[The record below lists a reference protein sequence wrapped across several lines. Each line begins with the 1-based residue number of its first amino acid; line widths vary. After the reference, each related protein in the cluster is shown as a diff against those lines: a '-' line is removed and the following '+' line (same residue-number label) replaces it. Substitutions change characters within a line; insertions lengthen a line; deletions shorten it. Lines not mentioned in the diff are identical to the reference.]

1 MKIKDYVMYWYKTYR
16 MPRQART
23 TQLTTL
29 SVIENHIVGSQL
41 GETHHIQ
48 EFLTEELLHGKK
60 TSLKYR
66 SYVGE
71 PLTAHTIIKLRQ
83 ILIAAF
89 KQAVKEGYIPRNV
102 AEDTETVPLPHK
114 DAPVFTPEN
123 QRKFLAKTRHHR
135 FYTAYALLFFLG
147 CRRSEVLGLSWDAI
161 DMRRNTLQIRQ
172 VLVMEGNTPVVRQS
186 TKTKSSLRTI
196 PFPSEIKAM
205 LHDWKARQKE
215 ESKTPG
221 YHNEYNLVFCN
232 KDGSPHNPSYFS
244 RNFKNTIKRLV

>member
-1 MKIKDYVMYWYKTYR
+1 MKIKDYVTYWYKTYR

-23 TQLTTL
+23 TQLTCL
-29 SVIENHIVGSQL
+29 SVIENHISCSTFGEMELTEV
-41 GETHHIQ
+41 ETHHVQ

-60 TSLKYR
+60 TCLKYR
-66 SYVGE
+66 SYIGE

-114 DAPVFTPEN
+114 DAHVFTPEN
-123 QRKFLAKTRHHR
+123 QRKFLAQTRHHR
-135 FYTAYALLFFLG
+135 FHTAYALLFFLG

-172 VLVMEGNTPVVRQS
+172 VLVMEGNTPVIRQS

-205 LHDWKARQKE
+205 LQDWQKKQKE
-215 ESKTPG
+215 ESKAPG
-221 YHNEYNLVFCN
+221 YHNEYNLV
-232 KDGSPHNPSYFS
+232 
-244 RNFKNTIKRLV
+244 L